1 MQALFHMTYR
11 NAFCGWLP
19 ILSLS
24 KGRSKFMWCL
34 FHHQVHTENT
44 ETHACM
50 QTLQTGGSRGLDS
63 HRCLSGSG
71 TTPVHVTSEWQY
83 SLSRSYMYTNTHLNT
98 WEIHGVIFLCGY
110 VSLEGPFMFMAPK
123 KKRQRKTKKN
133 SSWPE
138 ITTLPYIICVES
150 LLVPLWIIKADVEL
164 LNKSLEGGCLI
175 FLCVATL
182 GTHRCLQSIIC
193 NLSTLSSSGQWK
205 GMQ

>member
-19 ILSLS
+19 ILSFS

-34 FHHQVHTENT
+34 FHQQVHTENT

-83 SLSRSYMYTNTHLNT
+83 SLSRCTQTHTLTPKRFMVSSFCVDMFGWKAPSCLWHQNN
-98 WEIHGVIFLCGY
+98 IKKKDKKIPHGHRDHNVTIYHLCGEY
-110 VSLEGPFMFMAPK
+110 AGA
-123 KKRQRKTKKN
+123 
-133 SSWPE
+133 
-138 ITTLPYIICVES
+138 
-150 LLVPLWIIKADVEL
+150 A
-164 LNKSLEGGCLI
+164 LNY
-175 FLCVATL
+175 
-182 GTHRCLQSIIC
+182 
-193 NLSTLSSSGQWK
+193 
-205 GMQ
+205 